1 MPAKPG
7 TVFTARHAVR
17 LRPLVQIMSRPPLLS
32 QSLSR
37 RLHGF
42 LSGLGKEAG
51 RHASGDGRA
60 QACATPQK
68 PRERATAAAAPSTNA
83 ERKKDGAGHAY
94 RHLGRLGSMGRS
106 ITASLDTEEILA
118 LTCRHVGELM
128 DVDVFAAGF
137 YRPGETHIDFPFA
150 VDGDKRCPVFRLS
163 LEDASG
169 SLLACIKQQR
179 EILIHRIDGAA
190 QRQHVTAD
198 GICRSLAEGATG
210 TPPLRSAMF
219 VPLPLRDGTLIV
231 LCLYSESPQAY
242 RRFHVSS
249 LLTLADYATVALDNA
264 RAFSQLQAAHQ
275 QLLDAN
281 RTLEAARRTLEEFS
295 LTDPLTGMRNRRF
308 LQQQLGA
315 DIAIVLRRH
324 EEWHKSG
331 AAGPVP
337 DTDLAFFLVD
347 IDHFKAVNDQHGHA
361 AGDKVLV
368 QMRERLERVF
378 RESDYLVR
386 WGGEEFLIVARAGSR
401 AAAEHLA
408 ERIRLTVSATPF
420 ALGDDTPLSKTCSIG
435 FACFPFLPS
444 RPDWLSWQQTVELA
458 DRALYI
464 AKHSG
469 RNAWA
474 GLYGSE
480 SLAVRHSAE
489 RLVDDIAS
497 AIESGD
503 LHLASSRS
511 LPEAEA

>member
-1 MPAKPG
+1 
-7 TVFTARHAVR
+7 
-17 LRPLVQIMSRPPLLS
+17 MSRPPLLS

-42 LSGLGKEAG
+42 LSGLGKEAD
-51 RHASGDGRA
+51 RHLSVENRA
-60 QACATPQK
+60 QACAAPQK
-68 PRERATAAAAPSTNA
+68 PRERTAVAVASATGT
-83 ERKKDGAGHAY
+83 ERKKEGAGQAY

-118 LTCRHVGELM
+118 LTRRHISELM

-137 YRPGETHIDFPFA
+137 HRPGEAHIDFPFA
-150 VDGDKRCPVFRLS
+150 VDGDKRCPPFRLS
-163 LEDASG
+163 LEDASS
-169 SLLACIKQQR
+169 SLLVCIKQQR
-179 EILIHRIDGAA
+179 EVLIHRIGGASGAA
-190 QRQHVTAD
+190 DRQHVTLD
-198 GICRSLAEGATG
+198 GIGRPSMRDGAHTSS
-210 TPPLRSAMF
+210 LRSALF
-219 VPLPLRDGTLIV
+219 VPLPLRDGMLIV

-249 LLTLADYATVALDNA
+249 LRTLAEYATVALDNA
-264 RAFSQLQAAHQ
+264 QAFSQLQRAHQ
-275 QLLDAN
+275 QLLNAN
-281 RTLEAARRTLEEFS
+281 RTLEATRQTLEEFS

-308 LQQQLGA
+308 LEQQLGA
-315 DIAIVLRRH
+315 DIAIALRRH

-331 AAGPVP
+331 ATGPAP
-337 DTDLAFFLVD
+337 DADLAFFLVD
-347 IDHFKAVNDQHGHA
+347 LDHFKMVNDQHGHA

-368 QMRERLERVF
+368 QMRTRLERVF

-386 WGGEEFLIVARAGSR
+386 WGGEEFLIVARASGR
-401 AAAEHLA
+401 AAAEQLA

-420 ALGDDTPLSKTCSIG
+420 ALGDDASLSKTCSIG

-469 RNAWA
+469 RDAWA
-474 GLYGSE
+474 GLYSNE
-480 SLAVRHSAE
+480 SLATGHSPE
-489 RLVDDIAS
+489 RLVDNIAG

-503 LHLASSRS
+503 LHLASSQA
-511 LPEAEA
+511 LPGVKA